1 MPKSLFDD
9 DCGMTDLS
17 KVIDMFNNALADA
30 KNVKTVEELQAI
42 INNLTRVINEIKK
55 FLAVEKSNIIIE

>member
-9 DCGMTDLS
+9 DCGMNDLS
-17 KVIDMFNNALADA
+17 KVIDMFNNALTDA
-30 KNVKTVEELQAI
+30 KNVKTVEELQGI

-55 FLAVEKSNIIIE
+55 SLAVEKSNIIIE